1 MNILEEFI
9 RERIDKN
16 GLIDWCSRNLPNN
29 KIITEKISN
38 TVANF
43 NAFAEAIKN
52 MGDEGFME
60 FFGVDKME
68 LISIKELKTI
78 VELNKLRMKENLNK
92 LDISLNVCLENSNNQ
107 I

>member
-68 LISIKELKTI
+68 LISINELENSMESNKGKMRAI
-78 VELNKLRMKENLNK
+78 LEKLNRC
-92 LDISLNVCLENSNNQ
+92 LNVCLE
-107 I
+107 